1 MPKKRPVALALTV
14 LVAASGLTA
23 CGGSNR
29 WCEHDATD
37 RKVADRYCENN
48 TSGYEWESGSK
59 SKKKSKTKSK
69 KTRH

>member
-14 LVAASGLTA
+14 LVAAFGLTA
-23 CGGSNR
+23 CGGNR

-37 RKVADRYCENN
+37 RQVADRYCENN
-48 TSGYEWESGSK
+48 TPGYEWESGSK
-59 SKKKSKTKSK
+59 SKKKTKSK